1 MHELS
6 ITQSIVEACSER
18 ANGARVLRVTVE
30 VGKLSCVM
38 PEALRFCF
46 EVCSRGTP
54 LEDSELEIIAVPGR
68 AVCRACGRRVELH
81 DLLASCGCGGIV
93 FDEQDGGDE
102 LKIRSMEVA

>member
-6 ITQSIVEACSER
+6 ITRNIVEACTEK
-18 ANGARVLRVTVE
+18 ANGARVLRVTLE

-46 EVCSRGTP
+46 GVCARGTS
-54 LEDSELEIIAVPGR
+54 LEDAELEIIPVPGR

-81 DLLASCGCGGIV
+81 DLLAACGCGGFV
-93 FDEQDGGDE
+93 FDEREGGDE
-102 LKIRSMEVA
+102 LKIRSMEVV